1 MTASVTESFL
11 KLKSY
16 CEAEEYKGWDPYD
29 GLNSKVF
36 QATPLKYSK
45 YARLVWIQ
53 LFKRNPINLRK
64 MSCVPKGYNPKG
76 LGLFLTGYCN
86 LYQIAEAGDTA
97 FGTKEEILGRINYL
111 ANLLIELQTEGYS
124 GACWGY
130 NFDWQARGGLY
141 FPAYTPNVV
150 ATTFASNALLNAYQI
165 LEKKKLRKVAVSSA
179 DFVIH
184 DLNRTQKEEGFLFSY
199 APEFGNNTVYNASL
213 LASKL
218 LARVFSVVNNKT
230 YFRAAKDSV
239 TACCRAQNADGSW
252 HYGELPIQDWVDSFH
267 TGFNL
272 EAIYDYQQ
280 YTGDRSFERN
290 FEDGFK
296 YYIENFFLEDGTPK
310 YYDNQTYPIDIHS
323 PAQLL
328 ISLSKCNKWQPNSGL
343 AEKVFS
349 WTNKHMQD
357 DEGYYYYQ
365 LHKLYKNKT
374 PYMRWSQA
382 WMFAALSYYFKE
394 SGND

>member
-1 MTASVTESFL
+1 
-11 KLKSY
+11 
-16 CEAEEYKGWDPYD
+16 
-29 GLNSKVF
+29 
-36 QATPLKYSK
+36 
-45 YARLVWIQ
+45 
-53 LFKRNPINLRK
+53 
-64 MSCVPKGYNPKG
+64 VPKGYNPKG

-328 ISLSKCNKWQPNSGL
+328 ISLSKCNKWQANSGL